1 MYDLDATINKIFSL
15 AARDKKA
22 SYGLLDLT
30 TRLGNL
36 AMTIEAQDND
46 EPHRGLAGESAE
58 VVMSAI
64 AVMGRVLQGHP
75 DAMQVMCGLLR
86 TRIQRWDDGLPPPG
100 PSVST
105 NGILQ
110 AIAMRRNNYVESLDL
125 PEPPAPPAITIKVA
139 PKVPD
144 PALLGTGRVYITIRK
159 HPLGTPQPTGNRRVY
174 RMDQNGES
182 LRIGIGK
189 EGNQGW
195 TVNINNLQPT
205 FLTFRLEHERGQPV
219 GMLQA
224 LEYFKRHNQ

>member
-1 MYDLDATINKIFSL
+1 MYDLNATIDKIFSL
-15 AARDKKA
+15 ANRDKKA

-36 AMTIEAQDND
+36 ALTIEAQDNN

-58 VVMSAI
+58 MVMSAI

-75 DAMQVMCGLLR
+75 DATQVMCGLLR
-86 TRIQRWDDGLPPPG
+86 TRIERWNDGLPPPG

-110 AIAMRRNNYVESLDL
+110 AIAMRRNNIESIDL
-125 PEPPAPPAITIKVA
+125 PEPPAPPVITIKVA

-144 PALLGTGRVYITIRK
+144 PALLGTGRVYVTIRK
-159 HPLGTPQPTGNRRVY
+159 HPLGMPQPTGTRRVY
-174 RMDQNGES
+174 RMDQNGEI

-195 TVNINNLQPT
+195 TVNVNNFQPT
-205 FLTFRLEHERGQPV
+205 FLTFRLEHDRGRAVP
-219 GMLQA
+219 MLEA